1 MTDPLSICIV
11 ANAPKGI
18 VIVIVIVI
26 GVEVKLNVQ
35 YVYDRDEC
43 NTTHSK
49 NR

>member
-11 ANAPKGI
+11 ANAPEGIGI
-18 VIVIVIVI
+18 VIVIDVE
-26 GVEVKLNVQ
+26 EVKLNVQ

>member
-1 MTDPLSICIV
+1 MTDSLSICLV
-11 ANAPKGI
+11 ANAPKG
-18 VIVIVIVI
+18 IVIVIVI